1 MTKYASLVQHLKIN
15 NVVYLINSLK
25 KNHMVVSINTGAI
38 YKSQQAEM
46 GPGGGEELSQLDKQH
61 LPKKLKIT
69 LYLMLRN

>member
-46 GPGGGEELSQLDKQH
+46 GRGEG
-61 LPKKLKIT
+61 
-69 LYLMLRN
+69 RNFLNLTNNIYQKS